1 MGGSDVLITSV
12 VVVVV
17 VTVVV
22 TVVLNLKII
31 AKHYIAENLL
41 E

>member
-31 AKHYIAENLL
+31 ATHYIAENLL

>member
-17 VTVVV
+17 VTVV
-22 TVVLNLKII
+22 LNLKIV
-31 AKHYIAENLL
+31 ATHYIAENLL